1 MMCAEDCHMRKTL
14 FGAVFTLLLAAVGLA
29 AGSGLGTK
37 VRVLVALATSYI
49 KKGRT
54 LISLDSWSLG
64 LATARLNIDW
74 KALGLDPAKAVL
86 RAPAIPDIQF
96 ATTFAPGDPIP
107 F

>member
-37 VRVLVALATSYI
+37 VRVLVALANVRNTQPVLGAPRANGYWVEANPVKTDNPAILATSYV

-64 LATARLNIDW
+64 PATARLNID
-74 KALGLDPAKAVL
+74 
-86 RAPAIPDIQF
+86 
-96 ATTFAPGDPIP
+96 
-107 F
+107 